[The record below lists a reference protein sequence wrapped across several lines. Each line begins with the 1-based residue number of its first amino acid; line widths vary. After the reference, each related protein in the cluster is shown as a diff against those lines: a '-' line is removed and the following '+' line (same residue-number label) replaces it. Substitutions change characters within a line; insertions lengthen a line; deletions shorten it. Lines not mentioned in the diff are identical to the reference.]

1 MIAGVLG
8 AIAIVRARYGVDFG
22 DSAHAVELAMRMA
35 QGDLPFRDEMNLQ
48 VLGSWPAVPF
58 VWAWVHV
65 IGLDGIVLA
74 SRIWFIVFSGLCG
87 LVAWR
92 AVSPLFGRGTTAAA
106 LGVALIPAAY
116 NQQVVSYNTTPA
128 LMYLIAACA
137 GMAAV
142 TRRSLPWGA
151 VAGAAIALG
160 ALSHPVSAVSAV
172 ALLLVVLVQA
182 RGRGLVGVLVGAAAV
197 AVVVAALALFVW
209 GWSSITGTLSYTEL
223 YQASRTSFGGRL
235 ANFVL
240 FYRTALQSGWFYA
253 ALALAVLAAV
263 PPLRRLRAAVLA
275 AAVLATGMLALRQGA
290 TTPSYTVYGWY
301 SSVLGLVLVVVLLP
315 VTVVCA
321 VRRGSPLL
329 RLVLI
334 GLASYVGVPVI
345 AAFTSGAP
353 AWGASAAVL
362 APSLFVSVLAA
373 LIWVKGGGRV
383 AKAVVAVALV
393 ASLGTAHV
401 LNSYRDA
408 PLRELVATVPSGS
421 YAGLATTESR
431 RTSVQQDTAAV
442 DRCAA
447 PGDGL
452 LAYLFPS
459 AFLLQDVRFDTPI
472 IWTVPGSSSAKL
484 TRWFDRRGRV
494 PDCVVADRSS
504 WDKYTRN
511 RSKHQPDPLRD
522 WISAGYRPVSQTD
535 HIIVLE
541 RRA

>member
-1 MIAGVLG
+1 MLGIA
-8 AIAIVRARYGVDFG
+8 AILRARYGVDFG

-65 IGLDGIVLA
+65 VGLDGIVLA
-74 SRIWFIVFSGLCG
+74 SRIWYIVFSALCG

-128 LMYLIAACA
+128 LMYLVAACA
-137 GMAAV
+137 STAAV
-142 TRRSLPWGA
+142 TRRSLAWGV
-151 VAGAAIALG
+151 VAGAAVALG
-160 ALSHPVSAVSAV
+160 ALSHPVSAPAAV

-182 RGRGLVGVLVGAAAV
+182 RGRGLVGVLVGAATV
-197 AVVVAALALFVW
+197 AAVVAALALFFW
-209 GWSSITGTLSYTEL
+209 GWSSITNTLSYTEL
-223 YQASRTSFGGRL
+223 YQSSRTSLSGRL

-240 FYRTALQSGWFYA
+240 FYRTALPSGWFYA
-253 ALALAVLAAV
+253 ALVLAVLAAV
-263 PPLRRLRAAVLA
+263 PPLRRIRAVLLA
-275 AAVLATGMLALRQGA
+275 GAVVATGILALRQGA

-321 VRRGSPLL
+321 VRRGSPLM

-334 GLASYVGVPVI
+334 GLASYVGVPFI

-373 LIWVKGGGRV
+373 LIWVEAGGRV
-383 AKAVVAVALV
+383 AKAVVAAALV
-393 ASLGTAHV
+393 AALGTAHA

-408 PLRELVATVPSGS
+408 PLGDLAATVPSGS
-421 YAGLATTESR
+421 YAGLVTTESR
-431 RTSVQQDTAAV
+431 LDSALQDAAAV
-442 DRCAA
+442 ERCAA
-447 PGDGL
+447 PGDGM

-472 IWTVPGSSSAKL
+472 IWTVAGSSSKPVM
-484 TRWFDRRGRV
+484 RWFDRRGRV
-494 PDCVVADRSS
+494 PECVVADRES
-504 WDKYTRN
+504 WEKFGRN
-511 RSKHQPDPLRD
+511 RGKHQRDPLRD
-522 WISAGYRPVSQTD
+522 WITANYRPVSQTD
-535 HIIVLE
+535 DIVVLQ
-541 RRA
+541 RGA